1 MSRKNLLPGLLL
13 ITLGLIFL
21 LRNLGWIRLDLSS
34 LWPLILV
41 IIGLT
46 FEFSHFAGGGPAGL
60 LVPGGIL
67 TTYGL
72 LFLTVE
78 FFAFF
83 SMQQLW
89 PLFLLGPAVGLFQ
102 LYLFGG
108 RERGVLIA
116 TGILS
121 GLGFIFLTLSLL
133 SLSFELLAPL
143 LLIGVGLLI
152 ILVGKK
158 PHA

>member
-1 MSRKNLLPGLLL
+1 MSRKNLLPGILL
-13 ITLGLIFL
+13 ILLGLFFL

-41 IIGLT
+41 VIGLS
-46 FEFSHFAGGGPAGL
+46 FEFSYFTGGGHPGL

-72 LFLTVE
+72 LFLAVT
-78 FFAFF
+78 FFPFF
-83 SMQQLW
+83 SMQHLW

-108 RERGVLIA
+108 RERGVMIA
-116 TGILS
+116 ASILS
-121 GLGFIFLTLSLL
+121 GLGLIFLSLSVL
-133 SLSFELLAPL
+133 SLSFTFLVPL

-152 ILVGKK
+152 IFAGRKS
-158 PHA
+158 